1 MEEHKLDQEEGRIDL
16 YRLLPELGRA
26 LRRLFWVPLLL
37 ALLGAAAM
45 GVRAWRSYVPLYHSE
60 GTFTIETSASA
71 LSDMAGSGSYYDKA
85 TAEQLAK
92 TFPYLLQ
99 SDLLQSLL
107 RQELGVSWLN
117 GSISARAVDNTSLF
131 SLRVTST
138 SAQDAYDI
146 LETVIRIYPR
156 VADYVVGSTEM
167 HILTQPAVAA
177 QPDAP
182 FDPVRSI
189 CKGAL
194 LGLALGLAVVLLFAA
209 TRRTVRTP
217 EEVKRRLNQTCLAS
231 LPAVRFKR
239 RSGQFDRTI
248 SIQNPR
254 ISGAFLENVRSLRIK
269 FLRAAEGRKVI
280 MVSSTL
286 PGEGKTTVAVNLA
299 LTLSQNGAR
308 VILVDLDLRKPS
320 VKHCLGV
327 SVPSRGAPELL
338 NLRGADPREHL
349 LTLEGT
355 QVRLLAGDEPSSNPR
370 RQMESRRLE
379 ALLTTLREEA
389 DYVILDTPPCGLL
402 GDGAALAGLA
412 DASLYV
418 VRSGTAQVSHILDSL
433 QFLAGSGTPLM
444 GCVLN
449 GASGGG
455 GRYGYG
461 YGYGYGGDHYG
472 KYHAY
477 RQEK

>member
-37 ALLGAAAM
+37 ALLGATAM
-45 GVRAWRSYVPLYHSE
+45 GVRAWRSYVPRYHSE
-60 GTFTIETSASA
+60 ATFTIETSASA

-131 SLRVTST
+131 SLRVTSA

-269 FLRAAEGRKVI
+269 FLREAEGRKVI

-320 VKHCLGV
+320 VKRCLGV

-389 DYVILDTPPCGLL
+389 DY
-402 GDGAALAGLA
+402 
-412 DASLYV
+412 SLYV

>member
-1 MEEHKLDQEEGRIDL
+1 
-16 YRLLPELGRA
+16 
-26 LRRLFWVPLLL
+26 
-37 ALLGAAAM
+37 
-45 GVRAWRSYVPLYHSE
+45 
-60 GTFTIETSASA
+60 
-71 LSDMAGSGSYYDKA
+71 
-85 TAEQLAK
+85 
-92 TFPYLLQ
+92 
-99 SDLLQSLL
+99 
-107 RQELGVSWLN
+107 
-117 GSISARAVDNTSLF
+117 
-131 SLRVTST
+131 
-138 SAQDAYDI
+138 
-146 LETVIRIYPR
+146 
-156 VADYVVGSTEM
+156 
-167 HILTQPAVAA
+167 
-177 QPDAP
+177 
-182 FDPVRSI
+182 
-189 CKGAL
+189 
-194 LGLALGLAVVLLFAA
+194 
-209 TRRTVRTP
+209 
-217 EEVKRRLNQTCLAS
+217 
-231 LPAVRFKR
+231 
-239 RSGQFDRTI
+239 
-248 SIQNPR
+248 
-254 ISGAFLENVRSLRIK
+254 
-269 FLRAAEGRKVI
+269 

-320 VKHCLGV
+320 VKRCLGV

>member
-37 ALLGAAAM
+37 ALLGATAM
-45 GVRAWRSYVPLYHSE
+45 GVRAWRSYVPRYHSE
-60 GTFTIETSASA
+60 ATFTIETSASA

-131 SLRVTST
+131 SLRVTSA

-269 FLRAAEGRKVI
+269 FLREAEGRKVI

-320 VKHCLGV
+320 VKRCLGV

-418 VRSGTAQVSHILDSL
+418 VRSGSAQVSHILDSL